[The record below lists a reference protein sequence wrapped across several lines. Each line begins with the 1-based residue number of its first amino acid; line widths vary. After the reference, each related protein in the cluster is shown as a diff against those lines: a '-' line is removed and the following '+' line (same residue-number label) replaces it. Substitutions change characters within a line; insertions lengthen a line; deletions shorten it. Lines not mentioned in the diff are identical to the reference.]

1 MLNASLKAYD
11 PVELKCK
18 ITVIYCQFQEADY
31 SFTKQARLCSKI
43 FLIINTFQMKEYI
56 TQ

>member
-1 MLNASLKAYD
+1 MLNAPLKAYD

-43 FLIINTFQMKEYI
+43 FLIINTFQMNYL